1 MKADVPVRPVCRY
14 RISASLAIREANGH
28 RTDHIIS
35 WPVGRVI
42 AFCGSITR
50 CFYWQKTHSSSVDT
64 STDVDRVSYAYISAV
79 NIKGNLSGKF
89 PSRCLC
95 KQLALRPSV
104 CSLTPTVADRL
115 TRDCLPSKWRPRHV
129 RRIYYKCCYV
139 TYPLLSFLLTSPG
152 CCILLIKQSF
162 CFLFILRSYPDV
174 VSCLERMWNSAT
186 RRVALYTETCCT
198 CEHTLRCD
206 NHEKHWRVS

>member
-1 MKADVPVRPVCRY
+1 MW
-14 RISASLAIREANGH
+14 
-28 RTDHIIS
+28 T
-35 WPVGRVI
+35 
-42 AFCGSITR
+42 
-50 CFYWQKTHSSSVDT
+50 
-64 STDVDRVSYAYISAV
+64 VSYAYISAV

-95 KQLALRPSV
+95 KQR
-104 CSLTPTVADRL
+104 CDRL
-115 TRDCLPSKWRPRHV
+115 CVRWRRQWLTDWRGIVRQVSNDLDTCDAFITNVVTLRIHYCLSYW
-129 RRIYYKCCYV
+129 
-139 TYPLLSFLLTSPG
+139 LLPAVVFSWLNKVFV
-152 CCILLIKQSF
+152 
-162 CFLFILRSYPDV
+162 FLFILRSYPDV